1 MTTTFESLGL
11 SGKILRGVSEAGYTT
26 PTPVQAATVPVAI
39 EGKDLTGCAQTGTGK
54 TAAFVLPLLHRL
66 ATSSAGK
73 KGTSKTRRPVRGL
86 VITPTRELAS
96 QVDQSA
102 RTYGRFTGLRSIAI
116 FGGVSMDPQYRA
128 FHRGVDIV
136 IATPG
141 RLLDHINR
149 GSIDLSRVEMLILD
163 EADRMFDMGFIND
176 IRKIVAAVPQE
187 RQTLLFSATMPKAV
201 AELAQSIQ
209 TNPEFIEVG
218 KRRNPADTVTQ
229 HIYPVAQSKK
239 MDLLLHI
246 LQSEDTESVLVFSR
260 TKHRADRIA
269 QRLEQRKISAQAIH
283 SNRTQNQR
291 QRTLAGFKRGDFQV
305 LVATDIAARGIDVDG
320 ISHVI
325 NFDTPNQA
333 EDYIHRIGR
342 TGRADTTGDALTF
355 VSSDEESYL
364 RSIERFTGKRFERK
378 NYPGFSGGEERRAPR
393 REDEGRPERPRKP
406 KGPRKETRQPRFA
419 DETSA
424 QYARKPKAPRKDDRR
439 EAQGEEGIGSERP
452 RRTQGARNSS
462 KSFQPSRGKKN
473 YRKSFGKHTKQ
484 K

>member
-1 MTTTFESLGL
+1 MTNFESLGL
-11 SGKILRGVSEAGYTT
+11 SEKIVRGVLATGYTT
-26 PTPVQAATVPVAI
+26 PTPVQAATIPVAVQ
-39 EGKDLTGCAQTGTGK
+39 GKDLTGCAQTGTGK
-54 TAAFVLPLLHRL
+54 TAAFVLPILERL
-66 ATSSAGK
+66 SASFTGNKGK
-73 KGTSKTRRPVRGL
+73 RKNKRQIRAL

-96 QVDQSA
+96 QVDESV
-102 RTYGRFTGLRSIAI
+102 RTYGKFTGLRSIAI
-116 FGGVSMDPQYRA
+116 YGGVSMDPQYRA
-128 FHRGVDIV
+128 FYRGVDVV

-149 GSIDLSRVEMLILD
+149 GSIDLSNVEMLVLD

-176 IRKIVAAVPQE
+176 IRKIVAEVPTE

-201 AELAQSIQ
+201 ASLAQSIQ
-209 TNPEFIEVG
+209 SKPEFIEVG

-229 HIYPVAQSKK
+229 HVYPIPQSKK
-239 MDLLLHI
+239 MDLLIHI
-246 LQSEDTESVLVFSR
+246 LQTEKTGSVLVFSR

-269 QRLEQRKISAQAIH
+269 QRLEQRRISAQAIH

-342 TGRADTTGDALTF
+342 TGRADTTGDAFTF
-355 VSSDEESYL
+355 VSSDEESYM

-378 NYPGFSGGEERRAPR
+378 SYPEFKSSPPAPHDEEHKPRSEKSTRNGKETRSEDRRSEQPR
-393 REDEGRPERPRKP
+393 RSRGPRKP
-406 KGPRKETRQPRFA
+406 KKGFKSGSGRKNQ
-419 DETSA
+419 
-424 QYARKPKAPRKDDRR
+424 
-439 EAQGEEGIGSERP
+439 
-452 RRTQGARNSS
+452 
-462 KSFQPSRGKKN
+462 
-473 YRKSFGKHTKQ
+473 RKSFGQHPRSK
-484 K
+484 